1 MQEAAQETA
10 RNQSLVIRLVRSAAL
25 WAIPVL
31 AFSAFALTWFYR
43 DSTYRLFDEPLVS
56 TVDSLIAN
64 TSVSARYGDK
74 IVDLSRRPIDP
85 DYQRGL
91 SGRYWLVGLLT
102 ETGSLAVLDSS
113 RSLSGETL
121 TLPPADILRIRQNVG
136 EEIRTNA
143 AGPDTDTGET
153 LRVFAR
159 SVILPDMNTPVVM
172 VAAADSRPASRAVWR
187 FATLAITLMSLLSLG
202 LVIALF
208 MQVRV
213 GLRPLF
219 ELRDKVADVREG
231 RAPQVEGEFPQEIQP
246 LATELNFLIDHNR
259 GVVERARTHVGN
271 LAHALKTPLAV
282 LLNEAKTGKTTSSE
296 IVKRQSDTMTK
307 QVEHHL
313 RRARAAAIGSTIG
326 LSMPVKDIVEP
337 LGRTLERIYQNKDV
351 RVQLNLAPGLSFRG
365 EKRDLDE
372 MAGNLMDNGCKWS
385 NGQVRV
391 RAYADR
397 EDVAMFYL
405 TVEDNGE
412 GMPPEHFAEAIKRGK
427 RLDEATPGTGFGL
440 AIVDDLAQA
449 YKGSLTLAASDL
461 GGLKAILHLPG
472 RHE

>member
-1 MQEAAQETA
+1 VSDAGRMGAK
-10 RNQSLVIRLVRSAAL
+10 NSSLVMRLVRSAAL
-25 WAIPVL
+25 WAIPIL
-31 AFSAFALTWFYR
+31 AFSAFALIWFYR

-64 TSVSARYGDK
+64 AGISETENST
-74 IVDLSRRPIDP
+74 IVDLTRRPIDP

-91 SGRYWLVGLLT
+91 SGRYWLVGLFT
-102 ETGSLAVLDSS
+102 EDGSLAVLQAS

-121 TLPPADILRIRQNVG
+121 RLPPKDVLHIRQNVG
-136 EEIRTNA
+136 EEFRTNA
-143 AGPDTDTGET
+143 RGPDTGTDEN

-159 SVILPDMNTPVVM
+159 SVILPDMDTPVVM

-187 FATLAITLMSLLSLG
+187 FAMLAISLMSLLSLG
-202 LVIALF
+202 LVSALF

-231 RAPQVEGEFPQEIQP
+231 RAPQVDGDYPQEIQP
-246 LATELNFLIDHNR
+246 LATELNSLIDHNR

-282 LLNEAKTGKTTSSE
+282 LLNEAKSAKNTPSE
-296 IVKRQSDTMTK
+296 IVRRQSDTMAK

-326 LSMPVKDIVEP
+326 LSVPVKDIVEP
-337 LGRTLERIYQNKDV
+337 LGRTLERIYQSKNVKVKLTLDK
-351 RVQLNLAPGLSFRG
+351 GLSFRG

-372 MAGNLMDNGCKWS
+372 MAGNLMDNACKWS
-385 NGQVRV
+385 KGEVKVRV
-391 RAYADR
+391 DIDK
-397 EDVAMFYL
+397 EDASRFYL

-412 GMPPEHFAEAIKRGK
+412 GMPPEHFADAIKRGK

-449 YKGSLTLAASDL
+449 YKGKLTLAKSDL

>member
-1 MQEAAQETA
+1 
-10 RNQSLVIRLVRSAAL
+10 
-25 WAIPVL
+25 L

-64 TSVSARYGDK
+64 AAVPDNQDGTF
-74 IVDLSRRPIDP
+74 VDLTRRPINP

-91 SGRYWLVGLLT
+91 SGRYWLVGLFT
-102 ETGSLAVLDSS
+102 EDGTLAVLQAS

-121 TLPPADILRIRQNVG
+121 KLPPKDVLRIRQNVG

-143 AGPDTDTGET
+143 NGPDTDET

-159 SVILPDMNTPVVM
+159 SVILPDMDTPVVM

-187 FATLAITLMSLLSLG
+187 FAMLAITFMSVLSLG
-202 LVIALF
+202 LVTALF

-219 ELRDKVADVREG
+219 ELGDKVADVREG
-231 RAPQVEGEFPQEIQP
+231 RAAQVEGDFPQEIQP
-246 LATELNFLIDHNR
+246 LANELNFLIEHNR
-259 GVVERARTHVGN
+259 GVVERARTHVAN

-282 LLNEAKTGKTTSSE
+282 LLNEASAGKRTSSD
-296 IVKRQSDTMTK
+296 IVLRQSGTMTK

-313 RRARAAAIGSTIG
+313 HRARAAATGATIG
-326 LSMPVKDIVEP
+326 LSIPVKEIVEP
-337 LGRTLERIYQNKDV
+337 LGRTLQRIYQGKKV
-351 RVQLNLAPGLSFRG
+351 TVKLTLEPGLSFRG

-372 MAGNLMDNGCKWS
+372 MAGNLMDNACKWS
-385 NGQVRV
+385 KGQVTV
-391 RAYADR
+391 RANIDPK
-397 EDVAMFYL
+397 DPSMFYL
-405 TVEDNGE
+405 TVEDNGK
-412 GMPPEHFAEAIKRGK
+412 GLPPEHFADAIKRGK

-449 YKGSLTLAASDL
+449 YKGTLTLAVSNM
-461 GGLKAILHLPG
+461 GGLKTILHLPG
-472 RHE
+472 RHESGAAAKTS